1 MATKLT
7 KPVTRVVTVKDS
19 LGIPGDV
26 SVTICEEGV
35 TFSKKK
41 RKLLS
46 VFWADIGR
54 IATVPDNAP
63 ANFINNPIG
72 WLIELDKK

>member
-26 SVTICEEGV
+26 AVTICEEGV

-46 VFWADIGR
+46 VPWIDIGKL
-54 IATVPDNAP
+54 ATVPDSAP
-63 ANFINNPIG
+63 GKWINNPVG

>member
-7 KPVTRVVTVKDS
+7 KPVTRVTTVKDS
-19 LGIPGDV
+19 LGIPGEV
-26 SVTICEEGV
+26 TVTICEEGV

-46 VFWADIGR
+46 IPWIDIGKLAC
-54 IATVPDNAP
+54 IPDTAP
-63 ANFINNPIG
+63 SKYINNPIG
-72 WLIELDKK
+72 WLIELDQK